1 MYKVINNNL
10 LYHGCIPLTEDGAL
24 DTVKLESGS
33 FSGKALLDHLDKRVR
48 QAYYSGDQSS
58 VDLMWYLWCG
68 AKSPLFGR
76 DRMTTFERYFIADKS
91 TYTET
96 RNAYYQAY
104 EDVSVCERIL
114 REFGLDPSCSHI
126 INGHVPVK
134 HGENPVKAGGR
145 LFVIDG
151 GISKAYQS
159 TTGIAGYTLIFDS
172 HDLQLAEHRPFRPAT
187 SEQTA
192 STFTSIHVV
201 EKMPHRLLVEDTD
214 AGEQI
219 RSKITALGELL
230 YAYRDGVLRPRQ

>member
-1 MYKVINNNL
+1 
-10 LYHGCIPLTEDGAL
+10 
-24 DTVKLESGS
+24 
-33 FSGKALLDHLDKRVR
+33 
-48 QAYYSGDQSS
+48 
-58 VDLMWYLWCG
+58 MWYLWCG

-96 RNAYYQAY
+96 RSFYYRAY
-104 EDVSVCERIL
+104 EDAAVCDKIL
-114 REFGLDPSCSHI
+114 REFGLDPAHSHI

-134 HGENPVKAGGR
+134 HGENPVKAGGK

-187 SEQTA
+187 SEVTA
-192 STFTSIHVV
+192 STFTSIRVV
-201 EKMPHRLLVEDTD
+201 EKMPHRLLIEDTD
-214 AGEQI
+214 AGEEI
-219 RSKITALGELL
+219 RSKIGALGELL
-230 YAYRDGVLRPRQ
+230 QAYRDGVLRPRQ